1 MVRVVIVLSLFS
13 AANAILLIGSRLPY
27 GLSRDGLIARG
38 MSNVNPGG
46 TPVPAL
52 LITTLATIALIVSG
66 TFNQILALAAFFY
79 VVQYTA
85 SFLAVI
91 VLRRR
96 EPELPRPYHAVGYPW
111 VTLFLVLGSLAFL
124 VGNVLTD
131 RRNSLVSLGLLVA
144 SYPVYRLLKARRE
157 AGGRR

>member
-1 MVRVVIVLSLFS
+1 
-13 AANAILLIGSRLPY
+13 
-27 GLSRDGLIARG
+27 

-96 EPELPRPYHAVGYPW
+96 EPELPRPYHAIGYPGDMVSGIW
-111 VTLFLVLGSLAFL
+111 IAGLPGRQRA
-124 VGNVLTD
+124 D
-131 RRNSLVSLGLLVA
+131 RSEEQSDFPWTAGRQLSGVSNCQTGTTTA
-144 SYPVYRLLKARRE
+144 
-157 AGGRR
+157 